1 MTHDILR
8 TVTDEPMTFGE
19 LHSRLGR
26 PKKPML
32 YAALRA
38 LNDCGVIV
46 HQEGLVRT
54 SRDTARILADHEAT
68 RPTAVAVDAETIS
81 AAWDGMF
88 GDVSMKV
95 TS

>member
-8 TVTDEPMTFGE
+8 TATDEPMTFGE

-32 YAALRA
+32 YAALQA
-38 LNDCGVIV
+38 LNDVGAIV

-54 SRDTARILADHEAT
+54 SRDTAIFLADHDAAKP
-68 RPTAVAVDAETIS
+68 PTVPVDAETVS
-81 AAWDGMF
+81 AAWDALF
-88 GDVSMKV
+88 GDESLAVHS
-95 TS
+95 

>member
-8 TVTDEPMTFGE
+8 TVTDEPMTFSE

-26 PKKPML
+26 PRKPML

-38 LNDCGVIV
+38 LNDCGFIV

-68 RPTAVAVDAETIS
+68 RPTVPVDAETVS
-81 AAWDGMF
+81 AAWDSLF
-88 GDVSMKV
+88 RDESRTVKS
-95 TS
+95 

>member
-54 SRDTARILADHEAT
+54 SRDTAEILAGHDAT
-68 RPTAVAVDAETIS
+68 RPTVPVDAETVS
-81 AAWDGMF
+81 AAWDALF
-88 GDVSMKV
+88 GDESLAVNS
-95 TS
+95 

>member
-19 LHSRLGR
+19 LHSRLGK

-32 YAALRA
+32 YATLRA
-38 LNDCGVIV
+38 LNDVGALL

-54 SRDTARILADHEAT
+54 SRDTAKLLADHDAV
-68 RPTAVAVDAETIS
+68 RPTVPVDAATIS
-81 AAWDGMF
+81 TAWDALF
-88 GDVSMKV
+88 GDESQAVNS
-95 TS
+95 

>member
-38 LNDCGVIV
+38 LNDVGAVV

-54 SRDTARILADHEAT
+54 SRDTSRFLADHDAA
-68 RPTAVAVDAETIS
+68 RPTVPVDAETVS
-81 AAWDGMF
+81 AAWDALF
-88 GDVSMKV
+88 GDESRTVKS
-95 TS
+95 

>member
-26 PKKPML
+26 PRKPML

-54 SRDTARILADHEAT
+54 SRDTARFLADHDAA
-68 RPTAVAVDAETIS
+68 RPTVPVDAETIS

-88 GDVSMKV
+88 GGFALTVKS
-95 TS
+95 